1 MTVGQLKNWVWCE
14 DCLEWKDAGEEVNL
28 EDISE
33 DAFGKDM
40 MTFNCDKC
48 GNVNKN
54 IVIPSVTRP
63 RGQ

>member
-1 MTVGQLKNWVWCE
+1 MNEPELRNWVWCE
-14 DCLEWKDAGEEVNL
+14 ECLEWKDACDEVNL

-48 GNVNKN
+48 GNQNKN
-54 IVIPSVTRP
+54 NIISSTTKPK
-63 RGQ
+63 GG